1 MHIGLF
7 TDCYSPQVNG
17 VVISVQILE
26 QELRNLGHQVTVV
39 TVKVPGY
46 EDDQENI
53 LRIPSIPFMRWSEF
67 RLGIPMY
74 NETYR
79 KIKKLGLDVIHT
91 QTEFTVGHIGKHMA
105 TLMDIP
111 IVHTYHTMYEDYT
124 HYVVDRKYGKKVVK
138 KIITTSSK
146 YYVKRYDSIIAPT
159 SKTEK
164 ALRTYG
170 VRNNINIVP
179 TGIDIEKFEHHM
191 DVDQQAD
198 LRKSYGIAEDDYLM
212 LSLGRIS
219 KEKSIDAIVRQM
231 PRILKFIPKAKLLVV
246 GDGPFKQTLAL
257 MVEEMN
263 LTKSVL
269 FAGQIPFEKV
279 GGFYGTADLF
289 VNASQS
295 ETQGL
300 TIIEAM
306 ASSLPVVVYDDL
318 NIEGVVMNGHT
329 GRLFKKEDYLG
340 NQIIGAYNNKSE
352 TIRMSENAYG
362 IVQKLSKEKFAEN
375 VLRVYDKLLQPS
387 YVSVM

>member
-17 VVISVQILE
+17 VVTSVKILE
-26 QELRNLGHQVTVV
+26 NELRKRGHKVTVV

-46 EDDQENI
+46 VDDHGNV
-53 LRIPSIPFMRWSEF
+53 LRIPSIPFMKWSEF

-91 QTEFTVGHIGKHMA
+91 HTEFTVGLIGKHVA

-138 KIITTSSK
+138 KMITTGSK
-146 YYVKRYDSIIAPT
+146 YYVKRYDSVIAPT
-159 SKTEK
+159 AKTEK

-170 VRNNINIVP
+170 VRNKINIVP
-179 TGIDIEKFEHHM
+179 TGIDIEKFEHHLEPE
-191 DVDQQAD
+191 QI
-198 LRKSYGIAEDDYLM
+198 LTIRHTYGIGKDDYLM
-212 LSLGRIS
+212 LSLGRVS
-219 KEKSIDAIVRQM
+219 KEKSVDAIIRQM

-246 GDGPFKQTLAL
+246 GDGPFKPTLES
-257 MVEEMN
+257 MVADMG
-263 LTKSVL
+263 LGDHVVFT
-269 FAGQIPFEKV
+269 GQVAFEQV
-279 GGFYGTADLF
+279 GDFYSSADLF

-306 ASSLPVVVYDDL
+306 ASRLPVVVYDDL
-318 NIEGVVMNGHT
+318 NIEGVVMNGYT
-329 GRLFKKEDYLG
+329 GRLFKEDDMLG
-340 NQIIGAYNNKSE
+340 NQIIAAYNNKAE
-352 TIRMSENAYG
+352 TEHMVLDAYE
-362 IVQKLSKEKFAEN
+362 IVQNLSKEKFAEN
-375 VLRVYDKLLQPS
+375 ILNVYSKLVQPS